1 MDLKEFMKE
10 MVRREEEIVASFRES
25 LGKISHPAVKGV
37 LEGISLDSVKHA
49 RMYEAALKLLQGM
62 VREEVKEEQLREQEE
77 LLRKHLKWEEELLEK
92 IDSVLPQVE
101 DERVRM
107 LLQAIRED
115 ERRHHL
121 LLKKVMELLVRR
133 ETVTGED
140 VWDLLWKNVPFH
152 GTPGG

>member
-1 MDLKEFMKE
+1 MNLEGFMRE
-10 MVRREEEIVASFRES
+10 MVKREEEIVASLRES
-25 LGKISHPAVKGV
+25 LGRISHPAVRGV

-49 RMYEAALKLLQGM
+49 RMYEAALKLLQG
-62 VREEVKEEQLREQEE
+62 VREEVREEQLREQEE
-77 LLRKHLKWEEELLEK
+77 LLRKHLRWEEELLEK
-92 IDSVLPQVE
+92 IASVLPETE
-101 DERVRM
+101 DEKVRM

-133 ETVTGED
+133 ETVTEED

>member
-1 MDLKEFMKE
+1 
-10 MVRREEEIVASFRES
+10 
-25 LGKISHPAVKGV
+25 
-37 LEGISLDSVKHA
+37 
-49 RMYEAALKLLQGM
+49 MYEAALKLLQGM

>member
-1 MDLKEFMKE
+1 MRE
-10 MVRREEEIVASFRES
+10 MVKREGEIVASLRES

-49 RMYEAALKLLQGM
+49 RMYEAALKLLQG
-62 VREEVKEEQLREQEE
+62 VKEEVGEEQLREQEE
-77 LLRKHLKWEEELLEK
+77 LLRKHLRWEEELLGE
-92 IDSVLPQVE
+92 IDSLLPEVR
-101 DERVRM
+101 DEKVRM

-115 ERRHHL
+115 EKRHHL

-133 ETVTGED
+133 ETITEED
-140 VWDLLWKNVPFH
+140 LWDLLWKNVPFH